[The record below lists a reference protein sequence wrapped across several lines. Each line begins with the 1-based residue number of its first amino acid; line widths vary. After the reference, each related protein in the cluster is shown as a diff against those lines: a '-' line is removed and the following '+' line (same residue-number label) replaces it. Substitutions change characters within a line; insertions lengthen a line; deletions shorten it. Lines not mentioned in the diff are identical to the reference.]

1 MQVVHSNEVAQMRPA
16 WGLSR
21 NGFVV
26 EKGNKKQNN
35 KTHSKKHITRT
46 NRIQKNHHQTSEKR
60 SQDNTE
66 RWREIQIEKDR
77 NLL

>member
-46 NRIQKNHHQTSEKR
+46 NRIQKNHHQKR
-60 SQDNTE
+60 EVKIVQRDGE
-66 RWREIQIEKDR
+66 RFRLMKLEI
-77 NLL
+77 LC